1 MQRGASSMVNESKM
15 RRYHVKT
22 WQKIAVLFLVVQFAS
37 VITVAIAY
45 PTDRVCNERMIE
57 LWKGAY

>member
-1 MQRGASSMVNESKM
+1 MVNESKM